1 MDNVRET
8 IKNIRNLLE
17 VEEDLNKVRD
27 EISMELGLLED
38 TMDKLEI
45 QNNSLKRKVGDILQ
59 DLHCDIN
66 GYLEKIGDIL
76 Y

>member
-8 IKNIRNLLE
+8 IKNIRNLLD

-27 EISMELGLLED
+27 EILMELGLLED

-45 QNNSLKRKVGDILQ
+45 QNNLLKRKVGDTLQ